1 MGQAVPPAGG
11 ALRCAPE
18 ARPRRSRDGGGGAVP
33 PFERVAAGWE
43 SRRTRS
49 AMVRAMGL
57 AGLLLGLLL
66 LPAVLV
72 STSFRRGGLPA
83 ESAPEPAEW
92 DLASGAVRED
102 SLWPLP
108 QWLRTSPR
116 QLQLAPSRFQ
126 LVHGAG
132 SSAGPD
138 CGLLQDA
145 FRR

>member
-1 MGQAVPPAGG
+1 MG
-11 ALRCAPE
+11 
-18 ARPRRSRDGGGGAVP
+18 
-33 PFERVAAGWE
+33 
-43 SRRTRS
+43 
-49 AMVRAMGL
+49 RAMGL
-57 AGLLLGLLL
+57 AGLLLGLFLV
-66 LPAVLV
+66 PAVLV
-72 STSFRRGGLPA
+72 STGFRHGVPPTEA
-83 ESAPEPAEW
+83 APEPAEW
-92 DLASGAVRED
+92 EPVSGSFRED

-116 QLQLAPSRFQ
+116 QLQLAPGRFQ